1 MSYTAI
7 FTWAGITIAAFEVW
21 ITHRGVSLFCEE
33 SDWKST
39 HCLVFEYEPIW
50 FTFDTVFLLT
60 LAVFSYF
67 TPYSRMLKSMC
78 FRELKGDIN
87 SFSRRKIL
95 KWAGKPAES
104 QSIIPATLFFFLL
117 VSNIYLLLL
126 NWWGIR
132 AA

>member
-21 ITHRGVSLFCEE
+21 ITHRGVSLFCEV
-33 SDWKST
+33 SDWDSR

-50 FTFDTVFLLT
+50 FTFDTVFFLT

>member
-7 FTWAGITIAAFEVW
+7 FTWTGIAVAAFEVW
-21 ITHRGVSLFCEE
+21 ITHRGVSLFCEVP
-33 SDWKST
+33 DWKST

-50 FTFDTVFLLT
+50 FTFDTVFFLT